1 MIIRLINIEFEIM
14 LIEIS
19 EIITNK
25 IPIKKNNYL

>member
-1 MIIRLINIEFEIM
+1 MIVKLINIEFEIM

-25 IPIKKNNYL
+25 IPIKKNKYL